1 MAIVKEKYERI
12 VVDEVDVCECD
23 QCGKR
28 LTIFDENGAAQY
40 PDKWLIVRVVGIAE
54 DMANSFC
61 SWVCLSTYALPRA
74 QGRIAVSV

>member
-1 MAIVKEKYERI
+1 
-12 VVDEVDVCECD
+12 
-23 QCGKR
+23 
-28 LTIFDENGAAQY
+28 
-40 PDKWLIVRVVGIAE
+40 VGIAE